1 MELDDFTALTKT
13 CKVNVRNNYG
23 NIVIYPACKISEI
36 LANIAGTK
44 TLTRETI
51 DLAKELG
58 YKFQA
63 LSSKI

>member
-1 MELDDFTALTKT
+1 MELYYLTALTKT